1 MDYLTILFSYIV
13 IGIVI
18 SIIVTFINLLVKPF
32 MDIKKYSLLTG
43 LVLSTLV
50 FTAYNMGVLT
60 TLQIPIEGVSIQ
72 PYFHY
77 VDILFTS
84 LLGVGGAKGYHE
96 IIKKL
101 SIKTK

>member
-13 IGIVI
+13 IGIIV
-18 SIIVTFINLLVKPF
+18 SILVSFVNLIAKPVK
-32 MDIKKYSLLTG
+32 DIKKYSLWTG

-50 FTAYNMGVLT
+50 ITAYNMGVMT
-60 TLQIPIEGVSIQ
+60 TLQIPIEGVSVQ

-77 VDILFTS
+77 VDIGFTS

-101 SIKTK
+101 SVKVK